1 MRAKPEIVLKNG
13 KPSAVILKIEDYEEL
28 LERLED
34 AEDIK
39 WLKEVR
45 QKALHFRTLD
55 SPLLP
60 CQGRN
65 NLSSSSPIGL

>member
-34 AEDIK
+34 AEDVK

-45 QKALHFRTLD
+45 QKALQFRTLEEV
-55 SPLLP
+55 
-60 CQGRN
+60 
-65 NLSSSSPIGL
+65 LSENRRV